1 MTTLDVK
8 KLTSCGSDWEGNQY
22 TLLSRV
28 KVWTD
33 QIRKNK
39 LFPALQESIQISIN
53 LEEILRENLESKWW
67 FDSEI
72 RARRLNERIIVYEK
86 AHQVGFQL
94 DMLLEFVE
102 WALYLNRPVLEEGEI
117 LRSFVYENLS
127 IRKITSR
134 KNYLGKGYFTLPD
147 NKKEML
153 NIYYYEV
160 NWDWHKN
167 EVIHTM
173 ETELTR
179 SVPFEAIQGCFE
191 EFVKGF
197 INNYQQLYDPV
208 AFIFETDLDFSYEE
222 TMLPIAER
230 KLLEEIKV
238 Y

>member
-1 MTTLDVK
+1 
-8 KLTSCGSDWEGNQY
+8 
-22 TLLSRV
+22 
-28 KVWTD
+28 
-33 QIRKNK
+33 
-39 LFPALQESIQISIN
+39 
-53 LEEILRENLESKWW
+53 
-67 FDSEI
+67 
-72 RARRLNERIIVYEK
+72 
-86 AHQVGFQL
+86 
-94 DMLLEFVE
+94 
-102 WALYLNRPVLEEGEI
+102 
-117 LRSFVYENLS
+117 
-127 IRKITSR
+127 
-134 KNYLGKGYFTLPD
+134 
-147 NKKEML
+147 ML

-179 SVPFEAIQGCFE
+179 SVPFEAIQGSFE

-222 TMLPIAER
+222 TMMPIAER